1 MSKINQ
7 LESLRVL
14 KSVVEGGSFT
24 AAAKHLNLTVA
35 RISKSIERLE
45 VELNTT
51 LFIRSTRHMQLTD
64 SGERSYR
71 YAIKLL
77 EQWRGLTDELT
88 ESHSK
93 PKGKLKI
100 SVPMSWGLCVFSRI
114 LAKFMAEQ
122 SEIFVDVH
130 MSDQHVNVIEGEY
143 DLVLRLT
150 NKLEDSSL
158 LCKKL
163 KMYKFI
169 VCASPEYLTKYG
181 TPLTPQELKN
191 YACLIYSQQGD
202 RRKWQFSK
210 EQKEI
215 NVHIEPRLQSN
226 NSALFRESLLAH
238 QGIALIP
245 EFMVERDI
253 SSGKLVPIL
262 TDYRHQPLNL
272 YALRPADHLL
282 PLRLKLFNEFL
293 YRELKPINPEKCFFD
308 VVAK

>member
-14 KSVVEGGSFT
+14 KCVVEGGSFT
-24 AAAKHLNLTVA
+24 AAAKRLNLTVA
-35 RISKSIERLE
+35 RVSKSIERLE
-45 VELNTT
+45 LELNTT

-100 SVPMSWGLCVFSRI
+100 SVPMSWGLCVFSSV
-114 LAKFMAEQ
+114 LAKFMAKHTQ
-122 SEIFVDVH
+122 ICVDVH

-163 KMYKFI
+163 KMYRFI
-169 VCASPEYLTKYG
+169 ACASPEYLTRHGK
-181 TPLTPQELKN
+181 PIEPQELKN
-191 YACLIYSQQGD
+191 HACLIYSQQGI
-202 RRKWQFSK
+202 RRKWQFIK
-210 EQKEI
+210 EKKEI
-215 NVHIEPRLQSN
+215 NVYIESRLQSN
-226 NSALFRESLLAH
+226 NSTLFRESLLAH

-245 EFMVERDI
+245 EFMVEADI
-253 SSGKLVPIL
+253 SSGKLIPIL
-262 TDYRHQPLNL
+262 TDYTNQELNL
-272 YALRPADHLL
+272 YSLRPADHML

-293 YRELKPINPEKCFFD
+293 YHELS
-308 VVAK
+308 